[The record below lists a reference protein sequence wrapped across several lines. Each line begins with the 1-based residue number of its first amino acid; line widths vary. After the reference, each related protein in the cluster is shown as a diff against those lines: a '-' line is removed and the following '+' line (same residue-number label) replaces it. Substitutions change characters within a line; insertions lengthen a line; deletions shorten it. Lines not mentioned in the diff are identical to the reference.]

1 MNKLPLSIVATSL
14 AFSFSAVAQDNQ
26 LPTEAFLGAPSNGR
40 VVMDTYGNCV
50 RTTAWSPD
58 KAIDGCGKAKPAPVA
73 VVAPQPAQAA
83 PVAAAPAAAAA
94 APAATAAPAAAASS
108 AATASS
114 AAAVAAV
121 PVAAVA
127 AASQEKPMRTVTIGG
142 DAFFDTNKAT
152 FRKEA
157 QPELEKISERVRRVS
172 SVESVQIIGHTDN
185 TGAADY
191 NQKLSEQRAA
201 TVKDFLVKNGV
212 DPSKI
217 TILGKG
223 QSSPIADNATTEGRA
238 KNRRVDVMVK
248 GAVDGQ

>member
-83 PVAAAPAAAAA
+83 PVAAAPAAAA
-94 APAATAAPAAAASS
+94 AATAAPAAAASS

>member
-1 MNKLPLSIVATSL
+1 VAE
-14 AFSFSAVAQDNQ
+14 V
-26 LPTEAFLGAPSNGR
+26 
-40 VVMDTYGNCV
+40 
-50 RTTAWSPD
+50 
-58 KAIDGCGKAKPAPVA
+58 PAP
-73 VVAPQPAQAA
+73 AP
-83 PVAAAPAAAAA
+83 AAAPAAAAA
-94 APAATAAPAAAASS
+94 APPA
-108 AATASS
+108 

-121 PVAAVA
+121 PLAAAA
-127 AASQEKPMRTVTIGG
+127 AASQNKPMRTVTIDG

-172 SVESVQIIGHTDN
+172 SVEAVQITGHTDN
-185 TGAADY
+185 TGTPDY
-191 NQKLSEQRAA
+191 NQKLSEARAA

-223 QSSPIADNATTEGRA
+223 ESSPLADNATKEGRA

-248 GAVDGQ
+248 GAVEGQ

>member
-1 MNKLPLSIVATSL
+1 MKKLSLSFAASSL
-14 AFSFSAVAQDNQ
+14 AFSFSALAQDQ
-26 LPTEAFLGAPSNGR
+26 LPTEAYLGAPSNGR

-50 RTTAWSPD
+50 RTTQWSLD
-58 KAIDGCGKAKPAPVA
+58 KDIVGCGKQKPAPVA
-73 VVAPQPAQAA
+73 VIAPPPSA
-83 PVAAAPAAAAA
+83 PAAAPAAAAVV
-94 APAATAAPAAAASS
+94 P
-108 AATASS
+108 

-121 PVAAVA
+121 A
-127 AASQEKPMRTVTIGG
+127 AAPQNKPMRTVTIGG

-157 QPELEKISERVRRVS
+157 QPELEKISANVRRVT
-172 SVESVQIIGHTDN
+172 SVEAVQITGYTDN

-223 QSSPIADNATTEGRA
+223 QSSPIADNATKDGRA
-238 KNRRVDVMVK
+238 KNRRVEVMVK
-248 GAVDGQ
+248 GAVEGQ

>member
-1 MNKLPLSIVATSL
+1 MKKLSLSVVASSL
-14 AFSFSAVAQDNQ
+14 AFSFSALAQENQ
-26 LPTEAFLGAPSNGR
+26 LPTEAFLGAPSDGR

-50 RTTAWSPD
+50 RTTQWNLD
-58 KAIDGCGKAKPAPVA
+58 RNIVGCGKAKPAPVA
-73 VVAPQPAQAA
+73 LVAPPPAPPA
-83 PVAAAPAAAAA
+83 PVAAAPAPAAAPAVAPAAAAA
-94 APAATAAPAAAASS
+94 APAAAPA
-108 AATASS
+108 
-114 AAAVAAV
+114 VLAV
-121 PVAAVA
+121 PAVAAVA
-127 AASQEKPMRTVTIGG
+127 APQNKPMRTVTIGG

-172 SVESVQIIGHTDN
+172 SVEAVQITGYTDN

-212 DPSKI
+212 EPSKI

-223 QSSPIADNATTEGRA
+223 QSSPIADNATKEGRA
-238 KNRRVDVMVK
+238 KNRRVEVMVK
-248 GAVDGQ
+248 GAVEGQ